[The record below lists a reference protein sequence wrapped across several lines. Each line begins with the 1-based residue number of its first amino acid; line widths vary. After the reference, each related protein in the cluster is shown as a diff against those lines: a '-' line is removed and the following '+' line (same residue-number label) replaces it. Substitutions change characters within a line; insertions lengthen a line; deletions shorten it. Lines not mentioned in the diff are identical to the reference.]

1 MRVLIAI
8 LTLTTALAATAAD
21 GPMKDEFQI
30 AQPAPAFALKNL
42 QGREVKLADFD
53 GKAVLICF
61 FASWD
66 KPCQK
71 HLPVLAELQ
80 RQYGADE
87 LSVVGI
93 ALESDNLGPLRAYV
107 HNDKIAFPVLLFDLK
122 VVQDFG
128 GITSIPT
135 TFVIDKNHNIIRKYV
150 GWQEKDVL
158 EDDLKAVLKK

>member
-8 LTLTTALAATAAD
+8 LTLTTALAATAAE

-30 AQPAPAFALKNL
+30 AQPAPAFALKSL
-42 QGREVKLADFD
+42 QGKEVKLADYD
-53 GKAVLICF
+53 GKAVLVCF

-71 HLPVLAELQ
+71 HLPVLADLQ
-80 RQYGADE
+80 RQYGMDE
-87 LSVVGI
+87 LQVLGI
-93 ALESDNLGPLRAYV
+93 ALEADNLGPLRAYLQSQ
-107 HNDKIAFPVLLFDLK
+107 KIAFPVLLFDLK

-135 TFVIDKNHNIIRKYV
+135 TFVIDKNHNIIRKHV
-150 GWQEKDVL
+150 GWQEKDML
-158 EDDLKAVLKK
+158 DADLKAVLKK